1 MTLLTFLYTLL
12 IIVFSLVF
20 CGSVVISVMKVYYTR
35 YSIYHNKET
44 FEELLNV
51 LSIIVS
57 SELHEYE
64 VSVFSSKGSI
74 TNKNYENFYFDI
86 TKKITDSIS
95 PVLVL
100 KLTRYINEDRIYSI
114 IARQVRDY
122 LSEKVSVVP
131 SK

>member
-1 MTLLTFLYTLL
+1 MTLLTFLYALL
-12 IIVFSLVF
+12 IIGFSLVF

>member
-12 IIVFSLVF
+12 IIGFGLVF